1 MNAVVFFNSNVIF
14 GLIKTNLRLTYASL
28 VLGFKAVV
36 FECKLSYRCFIKLG
50 YAIPVLKKTSL
61 NAASFS

>member
-28 VLGFKAVV
+28 GLGFKAVV
-36 FECKLSYRCFIKLG
+36 FNVS
-50 YAIPVLKKTSL
+50 
-61 NAASFS
+61 